1 MPRHSKFLCGS
12 VGGRGRGNR
21 FACQLLR
28 LITDEE
34 QQEEE
39 EMEKKKAHTR
49 YDTRRSEV
57 TRLLVIIL
65 SL

>member
-1 MPRHSKFLCGS
+1 MGQWA
-12 VGGRGRGNR
+12 GGRGRGNR

-28 LITDEE
+28 LITEE
-34 QQEEE
+34 EQQQEEE
-39 EMEKKKAHTR
+39 EMEEMEEKKAHTR